1 VGPFDNIR
9 AADLAPLCASW
20 AHGARYF
27 DMDGLD
33 YVDLVGAPLPFVLG
47 HLHVDV
53 DRAVRSLL
61 NRGISLSCQTGMI
74 AGRSFRVDHSTNQ
87 KQTKKFAF
95 TVLLLLLSRKH
106 SEDEHGLTESSG

>member
-20 AHGARYF
+20 ADGARYF
-27 DMDGLD
+27 DRDGHD
-33 YVDLVGAPLPFVLG
+33 YVDLVGAALPFVLG

-61 NRGISLSCQTGMI
+61 HCGISPSCHGDD
-74 AGRSFRVDHSTNQ
+74 RRFKR
-87 KQTKKFAF
+87 KQTIRPLD
-95 TVLLLLLSRKH
+95 TTSRA
-106 SEDEHGLTESSG
+106 